1 MTIPKYER
9 ARLVISI
16 YSKDPYKNLQ
26 ILVHLDEALA
36 GNLQSSVMVYR
47 EVKLNYRKNSHIITY
62 RYWFILIRF
71 LLAICN
77 LA

>member
-47 EVKLNYRKNSHIITY
+47 KVKLKYRKNSHIITY
-62 RYWFILIRF
+62 KYGLSLIMF
-71 LLAICN
+71 LLVIHAV
-77 LA
+77 